1 MTDQQQGDLHEIE
14 RNPFRLVV
22 VAASAGGIAALTE
35 LLANLTGVFP
45 AAIAIVQHRAP
56 RAPSVLALI
65 LNRHSAMPV
74 TDARD
79 GELFRPAR
87 AYLAPADHHLLVNAD
102 GTFSLTQSAKVHG
115 TRPAAE
121 LLFESAAKS
130 LKERIIAVVLSGM
143 NSDGENGVRTVK
155 KMGGRVIA
163 QDEETSEFF
172 GMPSAAIR
180 TGAVDF
186 ILPLHQI
193 APKLISLVGG

>member
-1 MTDQQQGDLHEIE
+1 
-14 RNPFRLVV
+14 
-22 VAASAGGIAALTE
+22 
-35 LLANLTGVFP
+35 
-45 AAIAIVQHRAP
+45 
-56 RAPSVLALI
+56 
-65 LNRHSAMPV
+65 MPV

-102 GTFSLTQSAKVHG
+102 GTFSLTRSERVHG

-121 LLFESAAKS
+121 RLFESAAKS
-130 LKERIIAVVLSGM
+130 LRERIIAVVLTGGDG
-143 NSDGENGVRTVK
+143 DGENGVRIVK
-155 KMGGRVIA
+155 EMGGQVIA

-193 APKLISLVGG
+193 APKLMSLVGRQE

>member
-1 MTDQQQGDLHEIE
+1 MADQQQGDRHEIAG
-14 RNPFRLVV
+14 NPFRLVV

-35 LLANLTGVFP
+35 MLANLTGVFP

-56 RAPSVLALI
+56 RAPSVLAHV
-65 LNRHSAMPV
+65 LNRRSAMPV

-121 LLFESAAKS
+121 KLFESAAKS
-130 LKERIIAVVLSGM
+130 LKERIIAVVLSGALTTAKTACGP
-143 NSDGENGVRTVK
+143 SRKWVDVSSPRTRK
-155 KMGGRVIA
+155 RASFSGCLRLLFRPEPWI
-163 QDEETSEFF
+163 SFSR
-172 GMPSAAIR
+172 SAR
-180 TGAVDF
+180 S
-186 ILPLHQI
+186 HR
-193 APKLISLVGG
+193 S